1 MQELINWLTEEI
13 IDIECI
19 IDDYEERDLPV
30 PDNLYI
36 ILSKYKQ
43 LKNALE
49 NSLEIANI
57 LNNNLNHIQPDFI
70 DGYIS
75 GNSLIGISNTDLE
88 RLGELLKWMNKIQ

>member
-1 MQELINWLTEEI
+1 MQKLINWLTEEV

-19 IDDYEERDLPV
+19 IDDYEECDLPV

-43 LKNALE
+43 LKSALE
-49 NSLEIANI
+49 KSLEVVNI
-57 LNNNLNHIQPDFI
+57 LNNNINHIQPDFI

-88 RLGELLKWMNKIQ
+88 RLEELLNWISEKQ

>member
-13 IDIECI
+13 TDIECV

-43 LKNALE
+43 LKNALK

-57 LNNNLNHIQPDFI
+57 LNNNINHIQPDFI

-88 RLGELLKWMNKIQ
+88 RLGELLNWMNKIQ

>member
-1 MQELINWLTEEI
+1 MQELINWLTKEI

-19 IDDYEERDLPV
+19 IDEYEECDLPV

-57 LNNNLNHIQPDFI
+57 LNNNINHIRPEFI
-70 DGYIS
+70 DGYTS
-75 GNSLIGISNTDLE
+75 GNILIGISNTELSRLE
-88 RLGELLKWMNKIQ
+88 ELLKWMNKNQ

>member
-57 LNNNLNHIQPDFI
+57 LNNNINHIQPDFI

-75 GNSLIGISNTDLE
+75 GNSLIGIANTDLE
-88 RLGELLKWMNKIQ
+88 RLGELLRWINEIQ

>member
-1 MQELINWLTEEI
+1 MQNLIAWLTEEI

-19 IDDYEERDLPV
+19 IDEYEECDLPV

-57 LNNNLNHIQPDFI
+57 LNNNINHIQPDFI

-88 RLGELLKWMNKIQ
+88 RLGELLNWMNKIQ

>member
-1 MQELINWLTEEI
+1 MQELINWLTKEI

-19 IDDYEERDLPV
+19 IDEYEERDLPV

-43 LKNALE
+43 LKSALE
-49 NSLEIANI
+49 KSLEIADI
-57 LNNNLNHIQPDFI
+57 LNNNINHIQPDFI

-75 GNSLIGISNTDLE
+75 GNSLIGISNTELNRLE
-88 RLGELLKWMNKIQ
+88 ELLGWMNKN

>member
-36 ILSKYKQ
+36 ILSKYKP
-43 LKNALE
+43 LKNILE
-49 NSLEIANI
+49 KSSEIIEI
-57 LNNNLNHIQPDFI
+57 LNNNINHVQPDFI

-75 GNSLIGISNTDLE
+75 GNSLIGIANTDLE
-88 RLGELLKWMNKIQ
+88 RLGELLH

>member
-1 MQELINWLTEEI
+1 MQELIKWLTKEI

-19 IDDYEERDLPV
+19 IDEYEECDLPV

-57 LNNNLNHIQPDFI
+57 LNNNINHIQPEFI
-70 DGYIS
+70 DEYTS
-75 GNSLIGISNTDLE
+75 GNSLIGIANTELNRLE
-88 RLGELLKWMNKIQ
+88 ELLGWMNKN

>member
-1 MQELINWLTEEI
+1 MQQLINWLTEEI

-36 ILSKYKQ
+36 MLSKYKQ

-49 NSLEIANI
+49 NSLEIVNI
-57 LNNNLNHIQPDFI
+57 LSNNINHIQPDFI
-70 DGYIS
+70 DGYLS
-75 GNSLIGISNTDLE
+75 GNSLIGISNNDLS
-88 RLGELLKWMNKIQ
+88 RLEELLRWTNKN

>member
-1 MQELINWLTEEI
+1 MQELINWLTKEN

-19 IDDYEERDLPV
+19 IDEYEERDLPV

-49 NSLEIANI
+49 KSLELSNI
-57 LNNNLNHIQPDFI
+57 LNNNINHIHPEII
-70 DGYIS
+70 DGYTS
-75 GNSLIGISNTDLE
+75 GNSLIGISNTELNRLE
-88 RLGELLKWMNKIQ
+88 ELLGWMNKN

>member
-1 MQELINWLTEEI
+1 MQELINWLTKEI

-19 IDDYEERDLPV
+19 IDEYEECDLPV

-57 LNNNLNHIQPDFI
+57 LNNNINHIQPEFI
-70 DGYIS
+70 DGYTS
-75 GNSLIGISNTDLE
+75 GNSLIGIANTELNRLE
-88 RLGELLKWMNKIQ
+88 ELLGWMNKN

>member
-1 MQELINWLTEEI
+1 MRDLINWLAEEI

-19 IDDYEERDLPV
+19 IDNYEECDLPV

-49 NSLEIANI
+49 NSLEIVNI
-57 LNNNLNHIQPDFI
+57 LNNNINHIQPDFI
-70 DGYIS
+70 DGYLS
-75 GNSLIGISNTDLE
+75 GNRLIGISNEDLE
-88 RLGELLKWMNKIQ
+88 RLNTILKWISENQ

>member
-1 MQELINWLTEEI
+1 MRDLINWLAEEI

-19 IDDYEERDLPV
+19 IDNYEECDLPV

-49 NSLEIANI
+49 NSLEIVNI
-57 LNNNLNHIQPDFI
+57 LNNNINHIQPDFI
-70 DGYIS
+70 DGYLS
-75 GNSLIGISNTDLE
+75 GNSLIGISNEDLE
-88 RLGELLKWMNKIQ
+88 RLSTILKWISENQ

>member
-1 MQELINWLTEEI
+1 MINWLTKEI

-19 IDDYEERDLPV
+19 IDEYEERDLPV

-43 LKNALE
+43 LKSALE
-49 NSLEIANI
+49 KSLEIADI
-57 LNNNLNHIQPDFI
+57 LNNNINHIQPDFI

-75 GNSLIGISNTDLE
+75 GNSLIGISNTELNRLE
-88 RLGELLKWMNKIQ
+88 ELLGWMNKN

>member
-1 MQELINWLTEEI
+1 MQELINWLIEEI

-43 LKNALE
+43 LKSALE

-57 LNNNLNHIQPDFI
+57 LSSNINHIQPEFI

-75 GNSLIGISNTDLE
+75 GNSFIGISNTELNRLE
-88 RLGELLKWMNKIQ
+88 ELLGWMNKN

>member
-57 LNNNLNHIQPDFI
+57 LNNNINHIQPEFI

-75 GNSLIGISNTDLE
+75 GNSLIGISNTELSRLE
-88 RLGELLKWMNKIQ
+88 ELLKWINKTQ

>member
-57 LNNNLNHIQPDFI
+57 LNNNINHIQPDFI

-75 GNSLIGISNTDLE
+75 GNSLIGIANTDLE
-88 RLGELLKWMNKIQ
+88 RLGELLHWINKIQ

>member
-1 MQELINWLTEEI
+1 MRDLINWLAEEI

-19 IDDYEERDLPV
+19 IDNYEECDLPV

-49 NSLEIANI
+49 NSLEIVNI
-57 LNNNLNHIQPDFI
+57 LNNNINHIQPDFI
-70 DGYIS
+70 DGYLS
-75 GNSLIGISNTDLE
+75 GNSLIGISNEDLE
-88 RLGELLKWMNKIQ
+88 RLNTILKWISENQ

>member
-1 MQELINWLTEEI
+1 MQELINWLIEEI

-19 IDDYEERDLPV
+19 IDEYEECDLPV

-57 LNNNLNHIQPDFI
+57 LNNNINHIQPEFI
-70 DGYIS
+70 DGYTS
-75 GNSLIGISNTDLE
+75 GNSLIGIANTELNRLE
-88 RLGELLKWMNKIQ
+88 ELLGWMNKN

>member
-1 MQELINWLTEEI
+1 MRDLINWLAEEI

-19 IDDYEERDLPV
+19 IDNYEERDLPV

-49 NSLEIANI
+49 NSLEIVNI
-57 LNNNLNHIQPDFI
+57 LNNNINHIQPDFI
-70 DGYIS
+70 DGYLS
-75 GNSLIGISNTDLE
+75 GNSLIGISNEDLE
-88 RLGELLKWMNKIQ
+88 RLNTILKWISENQ

>member
-1 MQELINWLTEEI
+1 MQELINWLTKEI

-19 IDDYEERDLPV
+19 IDEYEERDLPV

-43 LKNALE
+43 LKSALE
-49 NSLEIANI
+49 KSLEIVNI
-57 LNNNLNHIQPDFI
+57 LNSNINHIQPEFI

-75 GNSLIGISNTDLE
+75 GNSLIGISNTELSRLE
-88 RLGELLKWMNKIQ
+88 ELLGWMNKN

>member
-1 MQELINWLTEEI
+1 MQQLINWLTEEI

-36 ILSKYKQ
+36 MLSKYKQ

-49 NSLEIANI
+49 NSLEIVNI
-57 LNNNLNHIQPDFI
+57 LNNNINHIQPDFI
-70 DGYIS
+70 DGYLS
-75 GNSLIGISNTDLE
+75 GNSLIGISNNDLS
-88 RLGELLKWMNKIQ
+88 RLEELLRWTNKN

>member
-1 MQELINWLTEEI
+1 MRDLINWLAEEI

-19 IDDYEERDLPV
+19 IDNYEECDLLV

-49 NSLEIANI
+49 NSLEIVNI
-57 LNNNLNHIQPDFI
+57 LNNNINHIQPDFI
-70 DGYIS
+70 DGYLS
-75 GNSLIGISNTDLE
+75 GNSLIGISNEDLE
-88 RLGELLKWMNKIQ
+88 RLNTILKWISENQ

>member
-1 MQELINWLTEEI
+1 MQQLINWLTEEI

-36 ILSKYKQ
+36 MLSKYKQ

-49 NSLEIANI
+49 NSLEIVNI
-57 LNNNLNHIQPDFI
+57 LNNNINHIQPDFI
-70 DGYIS
+70 DGYLS
-75 GNSLIGISNTDLE
+75 GNSLIGISNKDLE
-88 RLGELLKWMNKIQ
+88 RLNILLKWISENQ

>member
-1 MQELINWLTEEI
+1 MQELINWLTKEI

-30 PDNLYI
+30 PDNLYV
-36 ILSKYKQ
+36 ILAKYKQ

-57 LNNNLNHIQPDFI
+57 LNNNINHIQPEFI

-75 GNSLIGISNTDLE
+75 GNSLIGISNTELSRLE
-88 RLGELLKWMNKIQ
+88 ELLNWKMQN